1 MEIMTEAPAR
11 DGLAPTVH
19 DARRAAEVLPGS
31 VMLFGSVARG
41 EAGPWS
47 DIDLMCVV
55 DDVETSERAGMELA
69 LLKRARRACGRQVE
83 VVLTDWPGWLSWKE
97 WPSTLEH
104 SASRDGMWLKRQ
116 TPGPG
121 VDWNKKM
128 VPQRIRSAAVAASL
142 HNTYT
147 NLSQALYA
155 MTPSSEEIG
164 IARDQE
170 QEEYWSA
177 VWVRLGGINSHLHM
191 AVEQSLV
198 VLCHLIGAPYSIA
211 SHNLLPL
218 YHNLKRYGLDDLD
231 SWLEGI
237 DLEWVEAWRAGVSHR
252 ADLERSEDTTWELS
266 RASATVADQTANLA
280 SLLVENTVA
289 YTEAVVT
296 ISEAAVAIVEGRVS
310 KSEIPNTEDLRT
322 GINRVRRTVASIY
335 DQMSSRYW
343 LYPDGTP
350 PHGWKPPW

>member
-1 MEIMTEAPAR
+1 MTEAPAR
-11 DGLAPTVH
+11 DVPVPTIH

-55 DDVETSERAGMELA
+55 DDVATSERAGMELA
-69 LLKRARRACGRQVE
+69 LLKRGRRACGWKVE
-83 VVLTDWPGWLSWKE
+83 VVLTDWPGWLSWKK
-97 WPSTLEH
+97 WPSTLES
-104 SASRDGMWLKRQ
+104 SASREGIWLKHQ
-116 TPGPG
+116 PPGPG
-121 VDWNKKM
+121 VNWNKKM

-142 HNTYT
+142 NNTYT
-147 NLSQALYA
+147 NLYAALRD
-155 MTPSSEEIG
+155 MTPDSEEIK

-177 VWVRLGGINSHLHM
+177 VWARLGTINSHLHM
-191 AVEQSLV
+191 AVEQSFV
-198 VLCHLIGAPYSIA
+198 VLCHLIGAPYSVT
-211 SHNLLPL
+211 SHDLLPL
-218 YHNLKRYGLDDLD
+218 YDDLKRYGLDDLD

-237 DLEWVEAWRAGVSHR
+237 DLKWVEEWRAGASHR
-252 ADLERSEDTTWELS
+252 ADLARSEDSTAELG

-280 SLLVENTVA
+280 SVLVENTVT

-335 DQMSSRYW
+335 DRMSDRYW

-350 PHGWKPPW
+350 PHGWGAPW